1 VRIAIILALLLLSLE
16 REEVDDFVELMQ
28 SIQNRDDKMIQA
40 LTNLQSKL
48 NNELAKL
55 IEQMRLLQNRDERVT

>member
-1 VRIAIILALLLLSLE
+1 MRIAIILALLLLSLDK
-16 REEVDDFVELMQ
+16 EEVDDFVELMQ

-48 NNELAKL
+48 NNELDKL